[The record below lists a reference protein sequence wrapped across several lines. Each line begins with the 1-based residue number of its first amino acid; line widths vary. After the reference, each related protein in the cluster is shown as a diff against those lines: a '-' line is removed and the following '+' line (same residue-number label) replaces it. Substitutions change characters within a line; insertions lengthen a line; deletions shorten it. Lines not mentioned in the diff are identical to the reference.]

1 MKTTKLLL
9 VMALAASFAACT
21 KEVLVEPEKA
31 IDSFD
36 NVKGAKM
43 IASGFAIDP
52 NAEDAQTK
60 IIVSGNQG
68 RFSEGDVA
76 GVAWFTNGTPAG
88 DQTAVTIGKLKPTV
102 FANHKLIHDG
112 DLFRSNSNV
121 FEGWHVAYHAYQEM
135 KKPSALTEIVVNP
148 EMEMEMTA
156 ENYPMDRYLNTPMFS
171 GAHFIGVDDVEDGVI
186 KTSMPINFIAN
197 WVKPSF
203 TLGEGFGE
211 TIKGLKVT
219 SIELS
224 SATGKELFLNT
235 LSVNPAKL
243 PEGEDGVLPTF
254 TADNFYAYTGNNPAK
269 AFYAPAYEKTVE
281 TILAEEIQDKYTLGA
296 EELNFRMFV
305 APVNPAVEVAMKD
318 MSVRVNLENGSY
330 FLIKGSSYAKATDS
344 QNYKAFDKLVQC
356 INGTLEG
363 KPSMRDLF
371 NGALTLSF
379 ELTTADYKTSYTV
392 TKANSAESMNKNIAL
407 ALEASATEVSFTFE
421 KGAEVPF
428 EEVVLPEGLKI
439 NCKSSG
445 DGATFV
451 ISDEQTWNEN
461 IVLGANMHIA
471 IKETGDL
478 TINNNTKAATK
489 TVPAYFPV
497 ANLTNEGILNVA
509 EGVNIKATTITNNVV
524 NVGLTTTIE
533 PDVLDGSVVYN
544 VAGAETVDKIN
555 ALITNTG
562 LNSLIVN
569 VPEWPLEGEAAW
581 NTVSVEMNESNISA
595 TALVTVA
602 ALNIKAG
609 ENTFTGKLKAPVT
622 VAAEAIATI
631 DGTVTGNVIVNG
643 NLTANGK
650 ITGAVTVAEGA
661 GLIAKDITKTL
672 TVNKGATVEV
682 EGATG
687 AVNVMEDANLT
698 VSNGIKGAVTVED
711 GAEVSVVG
719 NVTGIVTLN
728 EGAALEVVGNITK
741 NVTVAKDA
749 TLTVTGDVTGNVTV
763 AEGGRVALT
772 NVSGTLTNSGVVTI
786 TSDEFVEIGSIINN
800 GELTTEGA
808 NVYVDNITTKPGST
822 TTVDE
827 EYAIYYITSYTND
840 GGTTI
845 GRIVEANAEN
855 GYVSNDDYELMD
867 GTYFIKTADGFQ
879 TVMSQ
884 DVKEINAVLNDNVTM
899 TETANQ
905 FVIGGATTE
914 KVTINANGKTISF
927 TQGSSTADAENYITT
942 ANNAELVIE
951 NAKITKTGAANVD
964 QFVHNLKFACPVTL
978 KNVTSDKAFNVMSD
992 ATFENVT
999 IKDAADVYAI
1009 WIQPLGQTVTLK
1021 GNNLIQGTRGIKIEK
1036 SRANGELKETYLE
1049 VAGTT
1054 FKTTGNKG
1062 AVLVNTS
1069 AGAVIT
1075 WGEGNDISGVKAD
1088 KTNGVWVDEAASV
1101 PDFNK
1106 IKVIGTGM
1114 KSELE

>member
-31 IDSFD
+31 IDSFGE
-36 NVKGAKM
+36 VKGAKM
-43 IASGFAIDP
+43 IASGFAINP

-76 GVAWFTNGTPAG
+76 GVAWFTNGKL
-88 DQTAVTIGKLKPTV
+88 DDEQTAVTIGNLKPTV
-102 FANHKLIHDG
+102 YANHKLIHDG

-186 KTSMPINFIAN
+186 KTSMPINFLAN

-235 LSVNPAKL
+235 LSVSPAKL

-254 TADNFYAYTGNNPAK
+254 TADNFYAYTGTKPAK

-344 QNYKAFDKLVQC
+344 QNYKTFDKLVQC

-363 KPSMRDLF
+363 KPSMRNLF
-371 NGALTLSF
+371 NGALTLPF

-421 KGAEVPF
+421 KGAVVPF
-428 EEVVLPEGLKI
+428 EDVVLPEGLKI

-445 DGATFV
+445 DGATFE

-461 IVLGANMHIA
+461 IVLGAYMHI
-471 IKETGDL
+471 EVTEDGNL
-478 TINNNTKAATK
+478 TIDSNNDKKGETFK
-489 TVPAYFPV
+489 V
-497 ANLTNEGILNVA
+497 ANLTNDGILNVSK
-509 EGVNIKATTITNNVV
+509 EVVISATNFTNNNVV
-524 NVGLTTTIE
+524 NVALSSEFTLTNPATGE
-533 PDVLDGSVVYN
+533 GSVVYN
-544 VAGAETVDKIN
+544 VAGTETVTDIDN
-555 ALITNTG
+555 LISKTG

-569 VPEWPLEGEAAW
+569 EVVWALDGEAAW
-581 NTVSVEMNESNISA
+581 NTAPVAVSVEMNESTISA
-595 TALVTVA
+595 PALVTVA

-622 VAAEAIATI
+622 VVAAEAIATI

-661 GLIAKDITKTL
+661 GLIAKDITKAL

-687 AVNVMEDANLT
+687 AV
-698 VSNGIKGAVTVED
+698 TVED

-719 NVTGIVTLN
+719 DVKGIVTLN

-867 GTYFIKTADGFQ
+867 GTYFIKTAAGFQ

-927 TQGSSTADAENYITT
+927 TQGSTTADTDNYITT

-951 NAKITKTGAANVD
+951 NAKITKTGAASVD

-992 ATFENVT
+992 ATFEDVT

-1009 WIQPLGQTVTLK
+1009 WIQPLGQTVILK
-1021 GNNLIQGTRGIKIEK
+1021 GKNLIQGTRGIKIEK

-1054 FKTTGNKG
+1054 FKTTGSKG

>member
-36 NVKGAKM
+36 DVKGAKM

-76 GVAWFTNGTPAG
+76 GVAWFTNDKPNLP
-88 DQTAVTIGKLKPTV
+88 QTEVTINLLKPTV
-102 FANHKLIHDG
+102 YANHKVIHDG
-112 DLFRSNSNV
+112 DVFRSNSNV
-121 FEGWHVAYHAYQEM
+121 YEGWHVAYHAYQEM
-135 KKPSALTEIVVNP
+135 KRPSALTEIVVNP

-171 GAHFIGVDDVEDGVI
+171 GAYFIGVDDVEDGVI
-186 KTSMPINFIAN
+186 KTSMPINFLAN

-254 TADNFYAYTGNNPAK
+254 TADNFKAYDGSKPTI

-296 EELNFRMFV
+296 GVLNFRMFV

-344 QNYKAFDKLVQC
+344 QNYKTFDKLVQC

-371 NGALTLSF
+371 NGALTLPF

-428 EEVVLPEGLKI
+428 GDVVLPEGLKI
-439 NCKSSG
+439 NCTSKG

-451 ISDEQTWNEN
+451 ISDDQTWNEN

-471 IKETGDL
+471 IEKTGNL
-478 TINNNTKAATK
+478 TIEKNTKAATK
-489 TVPAYFPV
+489 TVPAHFPV
-497 ANLTNEGILNVA
+497 ANLTNKGILNVA
-509 EGVNIKATTITNNVV
+509 EGVNIKATAIITNNVV

-533 PDVLDGSVVYN
+533 PVVSEGSVVYN
-544 VAGAETVDKIN
+544 VAGTETVVN
-555 ALITNTG
+555 ITDLVSNTG

-569 VPEWPLEGEAAW
+569 EVEEWALDGEAAW
-581 NTVSVEMNESNISA
+581 NVSVEMNKSTISA
-595 TALVTVA
+595 PALVTVA

-609 ENTFTGKLKAPVT
+609 ENTFTGKLKALVT

-631 DGTVTGNVIVNG
+631 DGTVTGDVTVNG
-643 NLTANGK
+643 NLTAKGK

-661 GLIAKDITKTL
+661 GLIAKDITKAL
-672 TVNKGATVEV
+672 TVKKGATVEV
-682 EGATG
+682 EGAT
-687 AVNVMEDANLT
+687 V
-698 VSNGIKGAVTVED
+698 AVTVED

-719 NVTGIVTLN
+719 DVKGIVTLN
-728 EGAALEVVGNITK
+728 EGAALEVDGNITK

-763 AEGGRVALT
+763 AEGGSVALT

-786 TSDEFVEIGSIINN
+786 TSEEFVEIDSIINN

-808 NVYVDNITTKPGST
+808 NVYVYDITTKPGST

-845 GRIVEANAEN
+845 GKIVQTTGYENTADYKLAE
-855 GYVSNDDYELMD
+855 
-867 GTYFIKTADGFQ
+867 GTYYVKTPGGLD
-879 TVMSQ
+879 TVFGLN
-884 DVKEINAVLNDNVTM
+884 KENYNISLESNVTVNAGA
-899 TETANQ
+899 T
-905 FVIGGATTE
+905 IGGTNA
-914 KVTINANGKTISF
+914 KSIMIDANGKTISF
-927 TQGSSTADAENYITT
+927 NQTSADWNPISTPDNAVLTITNGSIKATGTT
-942 ANNAELVIE
+942 AGNYYQHSLVF
-951 NAKITKTGAANVD
+951 D
-964 QFVHNLKFACPVTL
+964 CPV
-978 KNVTSDKAFNVMSD
+978 VMKD
-992 ATFENVT
+992 VVANTPVLVRYFGNKTCTFDHVTFEDKT
-999 IKDAADVYAI
+999 LGTDKKGYYAL
-1009 WIQPLGQTVTLK
+1009 WIEPYGQTVEVK
-1021 GNNLIQGTRGIKIEK
+1021 DCVFNMINGTTGLGGRGIKVEQIN
-1036 SRANGELKETYLE
+1036 AALAPI
-1049 VAGTT
+1049 AGATLNISGT
-1054 FKTTGNKG
+1054 DFNTKAKAAVTVHCNKPVVINWLTGNNIDDVAEDNEH
-1062 AVLVNTS
+1062 AVWIDSADITSDFVNNVTVN
-1069 AGAVIT
+1069 GHTKTI
-1075 WGEGNDISGVKAD
+1075 EG
-1088 KTNGVWVDEAASV
+1088 
-1101 PDFNK
+1101 FN
-1106 IKVIGTGM
+1106 M
-1114 KSELE
+1114 